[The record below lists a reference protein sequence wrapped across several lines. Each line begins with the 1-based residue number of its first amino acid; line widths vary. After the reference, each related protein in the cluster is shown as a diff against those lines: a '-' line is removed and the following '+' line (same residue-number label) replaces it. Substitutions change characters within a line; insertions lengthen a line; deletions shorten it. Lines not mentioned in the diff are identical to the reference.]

1 MIKNLRNKIKTS
13 PRAGEVGAPLRVRGT
28 REQTVGIC
36 LRLFSSA
43 LNVILRRERSELS
56 GESRNIMALSLNRMH
71 HPGSS
76 ANELTL
82 KAKDDESGVC

>member
-1 MIKNLRNKIKTS
+1 MIFEKFEKGKVFS
-13 PRAGEVGAPLRVRGT
+13 P
-28 REQTVGIC
+28 
-36 LRLFSSA
+36 FFSA

-56 GESRNIMALSLNRMH
+56 GESRNITSLSLNLMY